1 MSKCNYRA
9 TINKIQ
15 TISCDY
21 HLIANE
27 SGEKIVWYVDEAL
40 EHNFQSPYEL
50 NYIVDTADPICDIS
64 EKSKYHA
71 VIKPLSEV
79 INNTA
84 ADDGIFSATFSKS
97 TYRAEIKCS
106 SLDLQSV
113 HKFFAAGVLFVRV
126 DSGSLAIEVTNQ
138 SDFKVGTFI
147 VIDPDTSIAE
157 YKTIAGI
164 GSLIL
169 DSPLRY
175 SHEAGAAVKQIR
187 ALPPI
192 TPSPTASS
200 TPQPTVTPSVTN
212 SITPTITIS
221 PSSTVTPTSSITPT
235 NSITVT
241 PSVTNSTTPSA
252 TVTPTSSITPTNSI
266 TVTPSV
272 TNSTTPSATV
282 TPTSSI
288 TPSTTTTPDIT
299 ITPTS
304 SITPTNSITV
314 TPSVTNSTTPSATV
328 TPTSSITPSVTV
340 SSTLSVTP
348 TQTITPS
355 ISSQNNCDTLPAI
368 LPMTLCEDDPNAIT
382 PTPTNTPTPTVT
394 PSISPTVSHTSTI
407 TPTNTISPTNTVT
420 PSITPTV
427 TPSITN
433 SVTPTA
439 TITPSTSE
447 FGSILGTTFK
457 STSSQFEFTI
467 NNSTSN
473 AQFDDV
479 KYKNILV
486 DAINKW
492 DAVIVSGPISSW
504 KMSIA
509 IDFDTLPSNVLAG
522 AAIRSIIGNLNFG
535 TFFPVS
541 GDIVFNTLHLENMSN
556 NVGNLGQNE
565 LYYTC
570 LHEIGHLLGIG
581 NFILSENDTL
591 NGEPVVAYQESG
603 VEKYYY
609 TGQHAFQAYKDYL
622 SPLGYDV
629 SQLSGIPV
637 EDNGGDGTANSHPEE
652 GDVHFHS
659 NNNRTIG
666 GVFHPGL
673 EHELMAGWS
682 EGGDHTPLSKVTIG
696 FLHDMGFNVDY
707 NEAEPYN
714 PEDPLFGTS
723 PTPTP
728 TPSLTPTPV

>member
-1 MSKCNYRA
+1 
-9 TINKIQ
+9 
-15 TISCDY
+15 
-21 HLIANE
+21 
-27 SGEKIVWYVDEAL
+27 
-40 EHNFQSPYEL
+40 
-50 NYIVDTADPICDIS
+50 
-64 EKSKYHA
+64 
-71 VIKPLSEV
+71 
-79 INNTA
+79 
-84 ADDGIFSATFSKS
+84 
-97 TYRAEIKCS
+97 
-106 SLDLQSV
+106 
-113 HKFFAAGVLFVRV
+113 
-126 DSGSLAIEVTNQ
+126 
-138 SDFKVGTFI
+138 
-147 VIDPDTSIAE
+147 
-157 YKTIAGI
+157 
-164 GSLIL
+164 
-169 DSPLRY
+169 
-175 SHEAGAAVKQIR
+175 
-187 ALPPI
+187 
-192 TPSPTASS
+192 
-200 TPQPTVTPSVTN
+200 
-212 SITPTITIS
+212 
-221 PSSTVTPTSSITPT
+221 
-235 NSITVT
+235 
-241 PSVTNSTTPSA
+241 
-252 TVTPTSSITPTNSI
+252 
-266 TVTPSV
+266 
-272 TNSTTPSATV
+272 
-282 TPTSSI
+282 
-288 TPSTTTTPDIT
+288 
-299 ITPTS
+299 
-304 SITPTNSITV
+304 
-314 TPSVTNSTTPSATV
+314 
-328 TPTSSITPSVTV
+328 
-340 SSTLSVTP
+340 
-348 TQTITPS
+348 
-355 ISSQNNCDTLPAI
+355 
-368 LPMTLCEDDPNAIT
+368 MTLCEDDPNAIT

-522 AAIRSIIGNLNFG
+522 AAIRSIIGNLDFG